1 MLPHEGLSTA
11 IANMININIST
22 IAGVSTFQGISTVN
36 GVIFSNNLSTLI
48 GIGYEKNFSTMESV
62 AQRQRLQ

>member
-36 GVIFSNNLSTLI
+36 VCILSNNLSTLI

-62 AQRQRLQ
+62 AQRQR